1 MMKLTLGL
9 VILGL
14 LFGIYVLNPGAA
26 WVALGVL
33 VAYVVVT
40 RRAPA
45 ERSGAIG

>member
-1 MMKLTLGL
+1 MTLGL

-14 LFGIYVLNPGAA
+14 LFGIYVLNPTAA

-40 RRAPA
+40 RRMPA
-45 ERSGAIG
+45 QRSDALS